1 MKSVK
6 FALAPLSAMV
16 LLSFCAQAG
25 TQGNNDDTS
34 VVKSSTIESTTVN
47 ELADYGNKLQV
58 ITREEIQRSGP
69 SSDLNQVLQ
78 QYVPGL
84 YVSMGQGAYGY
95 GKYSFMGG
103 RPDDTLVLID
113 GVRLNNRFYGGIYL
127 DTLPLIAIDRIEVL
141 QGAQSLSFGTQA
153 ISGVINIVTKKP
165 ASEVLSGEF
174 SVGADTD
181 KGRYGEGYVEK
192 AFDNDIGKTGLMAW
206 VTRSKSNGYQPYRDR
221 DYNGK
226 ISQKDRGYDVTSVG
240 TQVTQVFADT
250 ARLQGFYQYTQAD
263 LDMVSPNHHRQA
275 MNKRDHHLATVSF
288 EHFLSADT
296 SYSIRAHLND
306 WNTRYD
312 RSSYLPDGSVIINSN
327 DAYWGFQDYGIQAQI
342 KSYLF
347 GDNEFVLGTDNQ
359 WYQGK
364 DEVMGI
370 ETDTA
375 QANAVYLQI
384 RPEVTFLPE
393 LKPNVGVRYEHFD
406 SGQDATVWMASAKY
420 EVNEKLN
427 LRGQVGTAFKL
438 PNAEQLYVKD
448 TLKQVIGD
456 PDLKAETSK
465 NAELGFDYI
474 TTWEDGGAWQFGA
487 TAYARKINNLIDTV
501 SFGKNDEFTKWVNTD
516 GEISTKGILLDT
528 KLNFNEEWYVAADMT
543 RNWLGTKNDVKI
555 SDIPD
560 FFTRGRIGYN
570 APAKQWGAELAARY
584 VGELKSG
591 GMAYGYYTVFD
602 ASAYL
607 YVDHAQQHK
616 LTLLVENLF
625 DRDYPAGLTSNGL
638 EKVDNLGRPLTAE
651 LRYTYRF

>member
-25 TQGNNDDTS
+25 TQGNNDDTI

-84 YVSMGQGAYGY
+84 YVSLGQGAYGY

-103 RPDDTLVLID
+103 RPDDTLILID
-113 GVRLNNRFYGGIYL
+113 GVRLNNRLFGGIYL

-165 ASEVLSGEF
+165 TSEVLSGEF

-192 AFDNDIGKTGLMAW
+192 AFNNDIGKTGLMAW
-206 VTRSKSNGYQPYRDR
+206 VTRSKSDGYQPYRDS
-221 DYNGK
+221 DYNGT
-226 ISQKDRGYDVTSVG
+226 IGQKKRGYDVTSVG
-240 TQVTQVFADT
+240 VQVTQTIAD
-250 ARLQGFYQYTQAD
+250 AAQLQGFYQYTQAD

-288 EHFLSADT
+288 EHFLTQDT

-312 RSSYLPDGSVIINSN
+312 RSRYLADGSVDIQN
-327 DAYWGFQDYGIQAQI
+327 DDSYWGFQDYGVQAQI

-347 GDNEFVLGTDNQ
+347 GDNEFVVGTDNQ
-359 WYQGK
+359 WYKGK
-364 DEVMGI
+364 DEVMKI

-375 QANAVYLQI
+375 KANALYLQV
-384 RPEVTFLPE
+384 RPDIPVLPE
-393 LKPNVGVRYEHFD
+393 LKPSLGVRYERFEG
-406 SGQDATVWMASAKY
+406 GQDATVWMASTKY

-448 TLKQVIGD
+448 ESKQTIGD
-456 PDLKAETSK
+456 ANLKAETSK
-465 NAELGFDYI
+465 NIEAGFDYL
-474 TTWEDGGAWQFGA
+474 TKWENGGAWQFGA
-487 TAYARKINNLIDTV
+487 TAYAREINDLITTV
-501 SFGKNDEFTKWVNTD
+501 KVGKYDKWVNGD
-516 GEISTKGILLDT
+516 GEIRTKGVVLAT
-528 KLNFNEEWYVAADMT
+528 KLNFDESWYVSGDIT
-543 RNWLGTKNDVKI
+543 RNWLDTKNGATLN
-555 SDIPD
+555 DIPEL
-560 FFTRGRIGYN
+560 FTRGRIGYD

-591 GMAYGYYTVFD
+591 GDTYGHYTVFD